1 MQHEKVYAA
10 EKRSD
15 FSDDDAANPRIPR
28 TLRSNKN
35 LLKTLSPVLE
45 NHSIVQ
51 SGAKYGDVLKLY
63 FSSLCKP
70 DAISRRPISNT
81 KLVP

>member
-15 FSDDDAANPRIPR
+15 FSEDDAANPRISR
-28 TLRSNKN
+28 TLRSKTN

-45 NHSIVQ
+45 DHSIVQ
-51 SGAKYGDVLKLY
+51 SRGKV
-63 FSSLCKP
+63 
-70 DAISRRPISNT
+70 R
-81 KLVP
+81 